1 MPREGRSSSRG
12 GGGGDGSRS
21 RHVGGGGGGHRQHHH
36 AQQSWAHDQAVQLLN
51 DAKLATDATAK
62 TAHLKELQELVL
74 RKDPTLLR
82 VFFQPL
88 LELQVDPNTAVRKT
102 IATMCEQIC
111 VKHPQYIAP
120 CVGAIRTMLKDA
132 VPMAGSTVRRP
143 TCDRRCFH
151 RFASCIFLFFFWPQL
166 HHFKLRYACHTCAG
180 SPSRQQSTTP
190 SRRHT
195 PSHSGRESVHIV
207 AVILKRRQ
215 PREAAFTRIEVHAFM
230 TIVLDA

>member
-1 MPREGRSSSRG
+1 MQREGRSSSRG
-12 GGGGDGSRS
+12 GGGGDSSRS
-21 RHVGGGGGGHRQHHH
+21 RHEGGGGEDGAGYGYGYGHQQQHQE
-36 AQQSWAHDQAVQLLN
+36 QQSWAHDQAVQLLN

-111 VKHPQYIAP
+111 VNHPQYIAP

-132 VPMAGSTVRRP
+132 VPMAGSTVRLLVIVSSI
-143 TCDRRCFH
+143 
-151 RFASCIFLFFFWPQL
+151 ASCIFFFFLPQL
-166 HHFKLRYACHTCAG
+166 YYKRL
-180 SPSRQQSTTP
+180 
-190 SRRHT
+190 
-195 PSHSGRESVHIV
+195 VHIN
-207 AVILKRRQ
+207 
-215 PREAAFTRIEVHAFM
+215 
-230 TIVLDA
+230 